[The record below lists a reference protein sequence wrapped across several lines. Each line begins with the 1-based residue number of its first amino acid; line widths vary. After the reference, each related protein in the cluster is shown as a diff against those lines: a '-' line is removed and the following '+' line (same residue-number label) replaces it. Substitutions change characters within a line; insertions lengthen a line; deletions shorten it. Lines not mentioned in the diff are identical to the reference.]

1 MPLDDVAS
9 TPDIG
14 PASDQLRVAFP
25 ATPVFTRIG
34 RVAVVGLAL
43 RLGVDVSSVERL
55 RAAVDLAVGAL
66 HGPGRI
72 ETTGRWSDDTLT
84 IELTNPEVAIVDPA
98 GLVEEL
104 QAQIDHVEVDP
115 SSVRLTL
122 ELPGS

>member
-43 RLGVDVSSVERL
+43 RLGATP
-55 RAAVDLAVGAL
+55 AA
-66 HGPGRI
+66 
-72 ETTGRWSDDTLT
+72 
-84 IELTNPEVAIVDPA
+84 
-98 GLVEEL
+98 
-104 QAQIDHVEVDP
+104 
-115 SSVRLTL
+115 
-122 ELPGS
+122 LPPLLPT